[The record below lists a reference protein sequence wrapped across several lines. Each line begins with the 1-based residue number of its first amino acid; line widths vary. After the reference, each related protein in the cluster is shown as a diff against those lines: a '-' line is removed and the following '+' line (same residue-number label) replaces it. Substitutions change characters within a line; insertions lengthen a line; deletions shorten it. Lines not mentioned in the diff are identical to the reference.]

1 MPANVRKKDR
11 VALLLAQGMSMRAAA
26 RKADVNEKTVRR
38 WREDPEFGR
47 MVDTLRS
54 RMTDRALGKLTASQL
69 AAADELRRLLKSK
82 DERIRRDAAKQILEQ
97 GVRLS
102 ELQNIVPRLEA
113 LEAAAEAAELK
124 KRV

>member
-54 RMTDRALGKLTASQL
+54 RMTDRALGKLTAGQT
-69 AAADELRRLLKSK
+69 AAADELRRLLKSE
-82 DERIRRDAAKQILEQ
+82 DERVRRDAAKLILEQ

-113 LEAAAEAAELK
+113 LEAAAEKAELA
-124 KRV
+124 KRI